1 MLRVE
6 LMVISLLESLWTKFT
21 TSLVTFFE
29 DYLPKIIVAV
39 LIMVA
44 ASFLARYAESLVV
57 KALQK
62 SKADKSVT
70 ILLKNLT
77 RWAVLGT
84 GFFISLSLFVNVSSL
99 MTTLGLATFA
109 VTFAFQD
116 VLKNLVSGI
125 IILIQHPFN
134 VGESVNIAG
143 FEGNVVS
150 IATRMTEME
159 CFDGRFVAIPNGNAI
174 SQPIINYTR
183 SPKRRAEISLHLT
196 YKEDIPTARDTI
208 IAAVKTIPG
217 FLEEPAPF
225 VTLGTADELSLGLNV
240 YFWVDTKVLGSMLLI
255 NDRAIEVITVALTN
269 NGVSLPVPLQSVVVK
284 A

>member
-1 MLRVE
+1 ML
-6 LMVISLLESLWTKFT
+6 ISLLESVWTKFT
-21 TSLVTFFE
+21 TGVATFFE

-44 ASFLARYAESLVV
+44 ASILARYAESLVE
-57 KALQK
+57 KALNK

-77 RWAVLGT
+77 RWTVLGV
-84 GFFISLSLFVNVSSL
+84 GIFISIGLFVDVSTL

-125 IILIQHPFN
+125 IILVQHPFN
-134 VGESVNIAG
+134 VGESVNISG
-143 FEGNVVS
+143 FEGVVVS

-183 SPKRRAEISLHLT
+183 SPKRRAELPIRLPYGTEMSILRDAILPAVAEVPG
-196 YKEDIPTARDTI
+196 YLADPTPMVNLD
-208 IAAVKTIPG
+208 VM
-217 FLEEPAPF
+217 
-225 VTLGTADELSLGLNV
+225 DELSIGLTV
-240 YFWVDTKVLGSMLLI
+240 YFWVDINVLGSMLLVK
-255 NDRAIEVITVALTN
+255 DKGIEVITRALIDK
-269 NGVSLPVPLQSVVVK
+269 GIAMPVPVQSIVVNN
-284 A
+284 

>member
-1 MLRVE
+1 ML
-6 LMVISLLESLWTKFT
+6 ISLLESVWTKFT
-21 TSLVTFFE
+21 TGVATFFE
-29 DYLPKIIVAV
+29 EYLPKIIVAV

-44 ASFLARYAESLVV
+44 ASILARYAVSLVE
-57 KALQK
+57 KALKK

-77 RWAVLGT
+77 RWTVLGV
-84 GFFISLSLFVNVSSL
+84 GIFISIGLFVDVSTL

-125 IILIQHPFN
+125 IILVQHPFN
-134 VGESVNIAG
+134 VGESVNISG
-143 FEGNVVS
+143 FEGVVVS

-183 SPKRRAEISLHLT
+183 SPKRRAELPIRLPYGTEMSILRDAILPAVAEVPG
-196 YKEDIPTARDTI
+196 YLADPTPMVNLD
-208 IAAVKTIPG
+208 VM
-217 FLEEPAPF
+217 
-225 VTLGTADELSLGLNV
+225 DELSIGLTV
-240 YFWVDTKVLGSMLLI
+240 YFWVDINVLGSMLLI
-255 NDRAIEVITVALTN
+255 KDKGIEVITRALIDK
-269 NGVSLPVPLQSVVVK
+269 GIAMPVPVQSIVVNN
-284 A
+284 

>member
-1 MLRVE
+1 ML
-6 LMVISLLESLWTKFT
+6 ISLLESVWTKFT
-21 TSLVTFFE
+21 TGVATFFE
-29 DYLPKIIVAV
+29 EYLPKIIVAV

-44 ASFLARYAESLVV
+44 ASILARYAESLVE
-57 KALQK
+57 KALNK

-77 RWAVLGT
+77 RWTVLGV
-84 GFFISLSLFVNVSSL
+84 GIFISIGLFVDVSTL

-125 IILIQHPFN
+125 IILVQHPFN
-134 VGESVNIAG
+134 VGESVNISG
-143 FEGNVVS
+143 FEGVVVS

-183 SPKRRAEISLHLT
+183 SPKRRAELPIRLPYGTEMSILRDAILPAVAEVPG
-196 YKEDIPTARDTI
+196 YLADPTPMVNLD
-208 IAAVKTIPG
+208 VM
-217 FLEEPAPF
+217 
-225 VTLGTADELSLGLNV
+225 DELSIGLTV
-240 YFWVDTKVLGSMLLI
+240 YFWVDINVLGSMLLVK
-255 NDRAIEVITVALTN
+255 DKGIEVITRALIDK
-269 NGVSLPVPLQSVVVK
+269 GIAMPVPVQSIVVNN
-284 A
+284 

>member
-1 MLRVE
+1 ML
-6 LMVISLLESLWTKFT
+6 ISFMSMLWTNLKAD
-21 TSLVTFFE
+21 LVTFFQ
-29 DYLPKIIVAV
+29 DYLPKMIVAV
-39 LIMVA
+39 LIMIA
-44 ASFLARYAESLVV
+44 ASFLARYAVSLVE
-57 KALQK
+57 KALKK

-77 RWAVLGT
+77 RWTILGA
-84 GFFISLSLFVNVSSL
+84 GFVVSLGLFVNVSSL

-109 VTFAFQD
+109 ITFAFQD

-183 SPKRRAEISLHLT
+183 SPKRRAELPIRLPYGTEMGIL
-196 YKEDIPTARDTI
+196 RDAI
-208 IAAVKTIPG
+208 LPAVTEVPG
-217 FLEEPAPF
+217 YLADPAPM
-225 VTLGTADELSLGLNV
+225 VNLDVMDELSIGLTV
-240 YFWVDTKVLGSMLLI
+240 YFWVDINVLGSMLVVK
-255 NDRAIEVITVALTN
+255 DKGIEMITRALTEK
-269 NGVSLPVPLQSVVVK
+269 GIAMPVPVQSIVLK
-284 A
+284 R

>member
-1 MLRVE
+1 
-6 LMVISLLESLWTKFT
+6 MVIDLLSSLWENLKAY
-21 TSLVTFFE
+21 LVTFFE

-44 ASFLARYAESLVV
+44 ASFLAKYAESLVV
-57 KALQK
+57 KALQR

-77 RWAVLGT
+77 RWAVLSIG
-84 GFFISLSLFVNVSSL
+84 IVVSLGLFVDVSSL

-109 VTFAFQD
+109 ITFAFQD

-125 IILIQHPFN
+125 IILVQHPFN
-134 VGESVNIAG
+134 VGESVNISG
-143 FEGNVVS
+143 FEGTVSS

-183 SPKRRAEISLHLT
+183 SPKRRAELPLRLPFGTEIGILR
-196 YKEDIPTARDTI
+196 ETI
-208 IAAVKTIPG
+208 LPAVKVIPG
-217 FLEEPAPF
+217 YLDDPTPMVVFDLM
-225 VTLGTADELSLGLNV
+225 DERSVGLIV
-240 YFWVDTKVLGSMLLI
+240 YFWVDINILGSMLEVKNRGI
-255 NDRAIEVITVALTN
+255 EAITNALEEK
-269 NGVSLPVPLQSVVVK
+269 GISIPVPIHSIVEK
-284 A
+284 

>member
-1 MLRVE
+1 ML
-6 LMVISLLESLWTKFT
+6 ISFLSTLWTNLKAD
-21 TSLVTFFE
+21 LVTFFQ
-29 DYLPKIIVAV
+29 DYLPKMIVAV
-39 LIMVA
+39 LIMIA
-44 ASFLARYAESLVV
+44 ASFLARYAVSLVE
-57 KALQK
+57 KALKK

-77 RWAVLGT
+77 RWTILGA
-84 GFFISLSLFVNVSSL
+84 GFVVALGLFVNVSTL

-109 VTFAFQD
+109 ITFAFQD

-174 SQPIINYTR
+174 SQPIINYSR
-183 SPKRRAEISLHLT
+183 SPKRRAELPIRLPYGTEMSIL
-196 YKEDIPTARDTI
+196 RDSI
-208 IAAVKTIPG
+208 LPAVAEVPG
-217 FLEEPAPF
+217 YLADPAPM
-225 VTLGTADELSLGLNV
+225 VNLDVMDELSIGLTV
-240 YFWVDTKVLGSMLLI
+240 YFWVDINVLGSMLLVK
-255 NDRAIEVITVALTN
+255 DKGIEVITRALIDK
-269 NGVSLPVPLQSVVVK
+269 GIAMPVPVQSIVINN
-284 A
+284 

>member
-1 MLRVE
+1 ML
-6 LMVISLLESLWTKFT
+6 ISLLESVWTKFT
-21 TSLVTFFE
+21 TGVATFFE
-29 DYLPKIIVAV
+29 EYLPKIIVAV

-44 ASFLARYAESLVV
+44 ASILARYAVSLVE
-57 KALQK
+57 KALKK

-77 RWAVLGT
+77 RWTVLGV
-84 GFFISLSLFVNVSSL
+84 GIFISIGLFVDVSTL

-125 IILIQHPFN
+125 IILVQHPFN
-134 VGESVNIAG
+134 VGESVNISG
-143 FEGNVVS
+143 FEGVVVS

-183 SPKRRAEISLHLT
+183 SPKRRAELPIRLPYGTEMSILRDAILPAVAEVPG
-196 YKEDIPTARDTI
+196 YLADPTPMVNLD
-208 IAAVKTIPG
+208 VM
-217 FLEEPAPF
+217 
-225 VTLGTADELSLGLNV
+225 DELSIGLTV
-240 YFWVDTKVLGSMLLI
+240 YFWVDINVLGSMLLVK
-255 NDRAIEVITVALTN
+255 DKGIEVITRALIDK
-269 NGVSLPVPLQSVVVK
+269 GIAMPVPVQSIVVNN
-284 A
+284 

>member
-1 MLRVE
+1 ML
-6 LMVISLLESLWTKFT
+6 ISLLESVWTKFT
-21 TSLVTFFE
+21 TGVATFFE

-44 ASFLARYAESLVV
+44 ASILARYAESLVE
-57 KALQK
+57 KALNK

-77 RWAVLGT
+77 RWTVLGV
-84 GFFISLSLFVNVSSL
+84 GIFISIGLFVDVSTL

-134 VGESVNIAG
+134 VGEAVNISG
-143 FEGNVVS
+143 FEGTVVS

-183 SPKRRAEISLHLT
+183 SPKRRAELPMKFS
-196 YKEDIPTARDTI
+196 YDIDLSRVRDLITS
-208 IAAVKTIPG
+208 AVKMAPG
-217 FLEEPAPF
+217 
-225 VTLGTADELSLGLNV
+225 LS
-240 YFWVDTKVLGSMLLI
+240 
-255 NDRAIEVITVALTN
+255 
-269 NGVSLPVPLQSVVVK
+269 
-284 A
+284 

>member
-1 MLRVE
+1 ML
-6 LMVISLLESLWTKFT
+6 ISFLSTLWTNLKAD
-21 TSLVTFFE
+21 LVTFFQ
-29 DYLPKIIVAV
+29 DYLPKMIVAV
-39 LIMVA
+39 LIMIA
-44 ASFLARYAESLVV
+44 ASFLARYAVSLVE
-57 KALQK
+57 KALKK

-77 RWAVLGT
+77 RWTILGA
-84 GFFISLSLFVNVSSL
+84 GFVVALGLFVNVSTL

-109 VTFAFQD
+109 ITFAFQD

-174 SQPIINYTR
+174 SQPIINYSR
-183 SPKRRAEISLHLT
+183 SPKRRAELPIRLPYGTEMSIL
-196 YKEDIPTARDTI
+196 RDSI
-208 IAAVKTIPG
+208 LPAVAEVPG
-217 FLEEPAPF
+217 YLADPAPM
-225 VTLGTADELSLGLNV
+225 VNLDVMDELSIGLTV
-240 YFWVDTKVLGSMLLI
+240 YFWVDINVLGSMLLI
-255 NDRAIEVITVALTN
+255 KDKGIEVITRALIDK
-269 NGVSLPVPLQSVVVK
+269 GIAMPVPVQSIVINN
-284 A
+284 

>member
-1 MLRVE
+1 
-6 LMVISLLESLWTKFT
+6 MVIDLLSSMWENFKAD
-21 TSLVTFFE
+21 LVTFFQ

-39 LIMVA
+39 LIMIA
-44 ASFLARYAESLVV
+44 ASFLAKYAESLVV

-77 RWAVLGT
+77 RWTVLGV
-84 GFFISLSLFVNVSSL
+84 GIFISLSLFVNISSL

-109 VTFAFQD
+109 ITFAFQD

-134 VGESVNIAG
+134 VGEAVNIAG
-143 FEGNVVS
+143 FEGTVIS

-159 CFDGRFVAIPNGNAI
+159 CFDGRSVAIPNGNAI

-183 SPKRRAEISLHLT
+183 SQKRRADIPLHLT
-196 YKEDIPTARDTI
+196 YGADIRTVRETI
-208 IAAVKTIPG
+208 VAAVKNVPG
-217 FLEEPAPF
+217 YVAEPAPF
-225 VTLGTADELSLGLNV
+225 MTLESADELSLGMTV
-240 YFWVDTKVLGSMLLI
+240 YFWADVNVLGSMMLVKDQGLE
-255 NDRAIEVITVALTN
+255 AITGALVEK
-269 NGVSLPVPLQSVVVK
+269 GIAMPVPVQSIVMK
-284 A
+284 R

>member
-1 MLRVE
+1 
-6 LMVISLLESLWTKFT
+6 MVISLLESLWTNLKAD
-21 TSLVTFFE
+21 LVTFFQ
-29 DYLPKIIVAV
+29 DYLPKIILSV

-44 ASFLARYAESLVV
+44 ASFLANYAVSLVE
-57 KALQK
+57 KALK
-62 SKADKSVT
+62 RSKADKSVT

-84 GFFISLSLFVNVSSL
+84 GIFVSLSLFVNISSL

-183 SPKRRAEISLHLT
+183 SPKRRAELPMKFSYNIEISKVRELIT
-196 YKEDIPTARDTI
+196 S
-208 IAAVKTIPG
+208 AVKMVPG
-217 FLEEPAPF
+217 YLADPAPM
-225 VTLGTADELSLGLNV
+225 VTLDIADAISLGLTV
-240 YFWVDTKVLGSMLLI
+240 YFWVDVSIAGSMLLVKDKGYETITKALAENGIEIPVSI
-255 NDRAIEVITVALTN
+255 NRL
-269 NGVSLPVPLQSVVVK
+269 
-284 A
+284 

>member
-1 MLRVE
+1 ML
-6 LMVISLLESLWTKFT
+6 ISLLESVWTKFT
-21 TSLVTFFE
+21 TGVATFFE
-29 DYLPKIIVAV
+29 EYLPKIIVAV

-44 ASFLARYAESLVV
+44 ASILARYAVSLVE
-57 KALQK
+57 KALKK

-77 RWAVLGT
+77 RWTVLGV
-84 GFFISLSLFVNVSSL
+84 GIFISIGLFVDVSTL

-125 IILIQHPFN
+125 IILVQHPFN
-134 VGESVNIAG
+134 VGESVNISG
-143 FEGNVVS
+143 FEGVVVS

-183 SPKRRAEISLHLT
+183 SPNRRAELPIRLPYGTEMSILRDAILPAVAEVPG
-196 YKEDIPTARDTI
+196 YLADPTPMVNLD
-208 IAAVKTIPG
+208 VM
-217 FLEEPAPF
+217 
-225 VTLGTADELSLGLNV
+225 DELSIGLTV
-240 YFWVDTKVLGSMLLI
+240 YFWVDINVLGSMLLVK
-255 NDRAIEVITVALTN
+255 DKGIEVITRALIDK
-269 NGVSLPVPLQSVVVK
+269 GIAMPVPVQSIVVNN
-284 A
+284 

>member
-1 MLRVE
+1 
-6 LMVISLLESLWTKFT
+6 MVIDLLSSLWENFKAD
-21 TSLVTFFE
+21 LVTFFQ

-44 ASFLARYAESLVV
+44 ASILARYAVSLVE
-57 KALQK
+57 KALKK

-84 GFFISLSLFVNVSSL
+84 GIFVSLSLFVNVSSL

-183 SPKRRAEISLHLT
+183 SPKRRAELPLRLPFGTEIGVL
-196 YKEDIPTARDTI
+196 KETI
-208 IAAVKTIPG
+208 IPAVKIVPG
-217 FLEEPAPF
+217 YLEAPAPMVVF
-225 VTLGTADELSLGLNV
+225 DLMDERSVGLMV
-240 YFWVDTKVLGSMLLI
+240 YFWVDINILGSMLEVKNRGI
-255 NDRAIEVITVALTN
+255 EAITNALEEK
-269 NGVSLPVPLQSVVVK
+269 GISIPVPIHSIVDK
-284 A
+284 K

>member
-1 MLRVE
+1 
-6 LMVISLLESLWTKFT
+6 MVIDLLSSIWEEFKANFLIF
-21 TSLVTFFE
+21 LQ

-44 ASFLARYAESLVV
+44 ASIFARYAVSLVD
-57 KALQK
+57 KALKK

-77 RWAVLGT
+77 RWTVLGV
-84 GFFISLSLFVNVSSL
+84 GIFISLSLFVNVSSL

-109 VTFAFQD
+109 ITFAFQD

-125 IILIQHPFN
+125 IILVQHPFN

-143 FEGNVVS
+143 FEGTVVS

-159 CFDGRFVAIPNGNAI
+159 CFDGRSVAIPNGNAI

-183 SPKRRAEISLHLT
+183 SLKRRADIPLHLT
-196 YKEDIPTARDTI
+196 YGADIRTVRETI
-208 IAAVKTIPG
+208 VAAVKNVPG
-217 FLEEPAPF
+217 YVADPAPF
-225 VTLGTADELSLGLNV
+225 LTLESADELSLGMTV
-240 YFWVDTKVLGSMLLI
+240 YFWADVNVLGSMMLVKDQGLEAITGALI
-255 NDRAIEVITVALTN
+255 EKGITM
-269 NGVSLPVPLQSVVVK
+269 PVPLQSVVIK
-284 A
+284 K